1 LSSTLIEPTALA
13 ENQLTTDTQVGVA
26 RRRGLITPGATA
38 ATPGRLPPMVRGE
51 QSKESLESVKERV
64 RVASNETVKQTAG
77 STAPKATLSPSAQ
90 DVEIARQRA
99 LLKMQ
104 AAITAQTS
112 FESATLVFCN
122 ELARALKAHRVSM
135 GVYAKGHSTVLVT
148 NNGDAKKLDRSAA
161 KSLALAMDEAIDQ
174 ANVVTAPELEETLLI
189 NQAVMSVRKLHG
201 GPVIA
206 IPSIVQ
212 DRPEGAF
219 LIELAKDSQ
228 LNALVIAFA
237 RDAVSLYAPILSL
250 MQRDE
255 LGTLKRLKLSFRRK
269 SKNVMKD
276 ESRWVRWSFIF
287 VLASLLI
294 LSFVPVSHTV
304 SSQARIEGA
313 LVRTI
318 SAPTQGFIKK
328 VFVRPGDTVQLDQ
341 PLAELADRELQLE
354 RNKLLSEVATHDA
367 GYMTAMARNDR
378 AAMMQS
384 QSKQSE
390 SKVQLELIDQQ
401 LSRGVLLAPIE
412 GVVIEGDL
420 TQQVGSPVERGQN
433 LMTVSPKNRFRTI
446 VELDERDIRFVKP
459 GMTASLSLSA
469 LPWNDI
475 EIKIDRINPMAV
487 VRDGRNV
494 FEIEAR
500 VEKADQPEVLS
511 QLRPGLRGVA
521 KVNVGSESIMN
532 TYARRA
538 SEALQRA
545 WWRWAP

>member
-1 LSSTLIEPTALA
+1 LSSTLIEPEALT
-13 ENQLTTDTQVGVA
+13 ENQLATDTQVGVA
-26 RRRGLITPGATA
+26 RRRVLITPGGSAP
-38 ATPGRLPPMVRGE
+38 TPGRVPPMVRGE
-51 QSKESLESVKERV
+51 QAQESLESVKERV
-64 RVASNETVKQTAG
+64 RVASSETVQQAAG
-77 STAPKATLSPSAQ
+77 STPGKNAQLPSGQ
-90 DVEIARQRA
+90 DLEIARQRA

-112 FESATLVFCN
+112 FDSATLVFCN
-122 ELARALKAHRVSM
+122 ELARTLKAHRVSM
-135 GVYAKGHSTVLVT
+135 GVYAKGHCTVLVT

-174 ANVVTAPELEETLLI
+174 ADIVTAPELEETLLV
-189 NQAVMSVRKLHG
+189 NQAAMSVRKLHG
-201 GPVIA
+201 GPVLA
-206 IPSIVQ
+206 IPAIVQ

-219 LIELAKDSQ
+219 LIELAKDNQ

-255 LGTLKRLKLSFRRK
+255 LSILKRLKLSFRRQSK
-269 SKNVMKD
+269 SVMKD
-276 ESRWVRWSFIF
+276 ESRWLRWTLLLFMSG
-287 VLASLLI
+287 LLI
-294 LSFVPVSHTV
+294 LTFVPVSHTV

-313 LVRTI
+313 LVRTV

-328 VFVRPGDTVQLDQ
+328 VFVRPGDAVQLDQ

-401 LSRGVLLAPIE
+401 LSRGVLLAPLA

-420 TQQVGSPVERGQN
+420 TQQIGSPVERGQN
-433 LMTVSPKNRFRTI
+433 LMTVAPKNRFRTI

-538 SEALQRA
+538 LEALQRA

>member
-1 LSSTLIEPTALA
+1 LSSTLIEPEALV
-13 ENQLTTDTQVGVA
+13 ENQLATDTQVGVA
-26 RRRGLITPGATA
+26 RRRVLITPGAA
-38 ATPGRLPPMVRGE
+38 APTPGRVPPMVRGE
-51 QSKESLESVKERV
+51 QAQESLESVKERV
-64 RVASNETVKQTAG
+64 RVASSETVKQAAG
-77 STAPKATLSPSAQ
+77 STPGKNAQLPSGQ
-90 DVEIARQRA
+90 DLEIARQRA

-112 FESATLVFCN
+112 FDSATLVFCN
-122 ELARALKAHRVSM
+122 ELARTLKAHRVSM
-135 GVYAKGHSTVLVT
+135 GVYAKGHCTVLVT

-174 ANVVTAPELEETLLI
+174 ADIVTAPELEETLLV
-189 NQAVMSVRKLHG
+189 NQAAMSVRKLHG
-201 GPVIA
+201 GPVLA
-206 IPSIVQ
+206 IPAIVQ

-219 LIELAKDSQ
+219 LIELAKDNQ

-255 LGTLKRLKLSFRRK
+255 LSILKRLRLSFRRQSK
-269 SKNVMKD
+269 SVMKD
-276 ESRWVRWSFIF
+276 ESRWLRWTLLLFMSG
-287 VLASLLI
+287 LLI
-294 LSFVPVSHTV
+294 LTFVPVSHTV

-313 LVRTI
+313 LVRTV

-401 LSRGVLLAPIE
+401 LSRGVLLAPLA

-420 TQQVGSPVERGQN
+420 TQQIGSPVERGQN
-433 LMTVSPKNRFRTI
+433 LMTVAPKNRFRTI

-538 SEALQRA
+538 LEALQRA

>member
-1 LSSTLIEPTALA
+1 LSSTLIEPEVLA
-13 ENQLTTDTQVGVA
+13 ENQLATDTQVGVA
-26 RRRGLITPGATA
+26 RRRVLITPGGSAP
-38 ATPGRLPPMVRGE
+38 TPGRVPPMVRGE
-51 QSKESLESVKERV
+51 QAQESLESVKERV
-64 RVASNETVKQTAG
+64 RVASSETVQQAAG
-77 STAPKATLSPSAQ
+77 STPGKNAQLPSGQ
-90 DVEIARQRA
+90 DLEIARQRA

-112 FESATLVFCN
+112 FDSATLVFCN
-122 ELARALKAHRVSM
+122 ELARTLKAHRVSM
-135 GVYAKGHSTVLVT
+135 GVYAKGHCTVLVT

-174 ANVVTAPELEETLLI
+174 ADIVTAPELEETLLV
-189 NQAVMSVRKLHG
+189 NQAAMSVRKLHG
-201 GPVIA
+201 GPVLA
-206 IPSIVQ
+206 IPAIVQ

-219 LIELAKDSQ
+219 LIELAKDNQ

-255 LGTLKRLKLSFRRK
+255 LSILKRLKLSFRRQSK
-269 SKNVMKD
+269 SVMKD
-276 ESRWVRWSFIF
+276 ESRWLRWTLLLFMSG
-287 VLASLLI
+287 LLI
-294 LSFVPVSHTV
+294 LTFVPVSHTV

-313 LVRTI
+313 LVRTV

-328 VFVRPGDTVQLDQ
+328 VFVRPGDAVQLDQ

-401 LSRGVLLAPIE
+401 LSRGVLLAPLA

-420 TQQVGSPVERGQN
+420 TQQIGSPVERGQN
-433 LMTVSPKNRFRTI
+433 LMTVAPKNRFRTI

-538 SEALQRA
+538 LEALQRA